1 MMSESSPTPLRFYG
15 GAIGALAPFMAF
27 LAGVAALGLSGAPDE
42 RGLWPILLMAL
53 GLGLL
58 LARDRERYSDTV
70 IAGMARPIVL
80 LMVLAWL
87 LAGVFGALLTASGLV
102 DALTGLA
109 QALGVT
115 GSGWVGAAF
124 LVSCVF
130 SSATGTSLG
139 TLILC
144 FPLLY
149 PAGPTLGA
157 DPLLLAGAIL
167 AGATFGDNISPV
179 SDTTIASAST
189 QGVDLGGTVRSRLRY
204 ALPAA
209 AVALTIYLLPRGGGE
224 IGAPAAALP
233 MSGLVMLLAP
243 AIVFTLLLRKHHLV
257 EGLFAGIAAA
267 IVLALGSGALTPGE
281 LFWVDVEN
289 FGARGLLVDGMER
302 GLGISVF
309 TLLMT
314 GLVAAME
321 ASGLVQQAVDAAGRR
336 VSSDRGAEIGI
347 VMGATAAVMLTAHS
361 VVAILATGRFA
372 RRTGKRF
379 GIGGYRRANL
389 LDLTVCTWP
398 FLLPWFIPTILAA
411 SLSGA
416 TPGAPHLSA
425 LQIGLVNFHSWALL
439 AMLLLA
445 VVTGYGRRSGG

>member
-1 MMSESSPTPLRFYG
+1 MSDPDPQLLRFRG
-15 GAIGALAPFMAF
+15 GATGALAPFAAF

-42 RGLWPILLMAL
+42 RGLWPILLAAL

-58 LARDRERYSDTV
+58 LACDRDRYSETV

-87 LAGVFGALLTASGLV
+87 LAGVFGALLTASDLV
-102 DALTGLA
+102 TSLTGLA
-109 QALGVT
+109 RDLGVA
-115 GSGWVGAAF
+115 GSGWVAASF
-124 LVSCVF
+124 LVACIF

-149 PAGPTLGA
+149 PAGPALGA
-157 DPLLLAGAIL
+157 DPLWLAGAIL
-167 AGATFGDNISPV
+167 GGATFGDNISPV

-189 QGVDLGGTVRSRLRY
+189 QGVDLGGTVRSRMRY

-209 AVALTIYLLPRGGGE
+209 AVALVLYLIPRGGPS
-224 IGAPAAALP
+224 IGLATETLP
-233 MSGLVMLLAP
+233 LGGLVMLLAP
-243 AIVFTLLLRKHHLV
+243 AVMFTLLLRRHHLV
-257 EGLFAGIAAA
+257 EGLFAGIAIALLLG
-267 IVLALGSGALTPGE
+267 LATGQLTPSA
-281 LFWVDVEN
+281 LFRVEAGS
-289 FGARGLLVDGMER
+289 FGARGLLVEGVER

-321 ASGLVQQAVDAAGRR
+321 ASGLVQRAVDAAGRR
-336 VSSDRGAEIGI
+336 VADERGAEVSI
-347 VMGATAAVMLTAHS
+347 VLAASAAVMLTAHS
-361 VVAILATGRFA
+361 VVAILTTGRFA
-372 RRTGKRF
+372 RRTGRRF
-379 GIGGYRRANL
+379 GVEGYRRANL

-411 SLSGA
+411 SLTGA
-416 TPGAPHLSA
+416 TPGSPRLSA
-425 LQIGLVNFHSWALL
+425 FAIGLVNFHSWGLL
-439 AMLLLA
+439 VMLALA
-445 VVTGYGRRSGG
+445 VLAGYGRRSGA

>member
-1 MMSESSPTPLRFYG
+1 MPEPEPQLLRFRG
-15 GAIGALAPFMAF
+15 GDAGALAPFVVF

-42 RGLWPILLMAL
+42 RGLWPILMLAL
-53 GLGLL
+53 GIGLL
-58 LARDRERYSDTV
+58 LARQRERYAETV
-70 IAGMARPIVL
+70 IEGMARPIVL

-109 QALGVT
+109 RTLGVG
-115 GSGWVGAAF
+115 GSGWVAASF
-124 LVSCVF
+124 LVACVF

-149 PAGPTLGA
+149 PSGPALGA
-157 DPLLLAGAIL
+157 DPLWLAGAIL
-167 AGATFGDNISPV
+167 GGATFGDNISPV

-209 AVALTIYLLPRGGGE
+209 AVSLLVYLMLPGVP
-224 IGAPAAALP
+224 GAGSPPEALP
-233 MSGLVMLLAP
+233 MGGLVMLLAP
-243 AIVFTLLLRKHHLV
+243 AVVFTLLLRRHHLV
-257 EGLFAGIAAA
+257 EGLFAGIA
-267 IVLALGSGALTPGE
+267 VALLLGLGTGQLGPTEIFRVEAGS
-281 LFWVDVEN
+281 

-321 ASGLVQQAVDAAGRR
+321 ASGLVQRAVDAAGRR
-336 VSSDRGAEIGI
+336 VSDERGAEFGI
-347 VMGATAAVMLTAHS
+347 VVAASAAVMLTAHS
-361 VVAILATGRFA
+361 VVAILTTGRFA
-372 RRTGKRF
+372 RRTGRSF
-379 GIGGYRRANL
+379 GVGGYRRANL

-398 FLLPWFIPTILAA
+398 FLLPWFIPTILAS
-411 SLSGA
+411 SLTG
-416 TPGAPHLSA
+416 TFPEAPRLSA
-425 LQIGLVNFHSWALL
+425 LAIGLANIHSWGLL
-439 AMLLLA
+439 AMLTIA
-445 VVTGYGRRSGG
+445 VAFGYGRRSGA